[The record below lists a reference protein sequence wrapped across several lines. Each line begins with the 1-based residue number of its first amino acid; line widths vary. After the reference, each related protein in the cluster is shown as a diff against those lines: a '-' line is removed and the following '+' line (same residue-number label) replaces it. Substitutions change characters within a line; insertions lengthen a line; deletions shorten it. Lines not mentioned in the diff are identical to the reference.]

1 MKRPRVENI
10 YLSEVCNK
18 FLKGQY
24 NRLVSLYENT
34 KINDIRFIYMDSIDA
49 NLQNLKQK
57 YNMKTFA
64 GEGDEISWITNL
76 MF

>member
-1 MKRPRVENI
+1 
-10 YLSEVCNK
+10 
-18 FLKGQY
+18 
-24 NRLVSLYENT
+24 
-34 KINDIRFIYMDSIDA
+34 MDSIDA